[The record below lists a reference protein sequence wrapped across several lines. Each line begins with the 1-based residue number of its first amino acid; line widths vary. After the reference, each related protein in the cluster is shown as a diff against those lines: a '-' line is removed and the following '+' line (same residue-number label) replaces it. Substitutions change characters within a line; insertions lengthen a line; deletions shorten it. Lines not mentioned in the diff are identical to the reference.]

1 MRIHAEPAILSVLR
15 TVSLFRQ
22 IDEEALRDLA
32 RKSTMSELLEH
43 EVLFTEGD
51 PADEIL
57 LVMSG
62 SIRLTC
68 DVGAGPEIVVG
79 YVGAG
84 DILGEMSIID
94 PAPRSASARAA
105 EAAVVLHFPS
115 ATFNEFLADG
125 HPVARAL
132 IVGIRHMMT
141 ERIRIL
147 NERIEALFLV
157 DAETSAKDEAS
168 MSSRLREI
176 WSTVRAGG

>member
-1 MRIHAEPAILSVLR
+1 MRIHAEPAILTVLQ
-15 TVSLFRQ
+15 TVPLFRQ
-22 IDEEALRDLA
+22 LGEEPLRALA
-32 RKSTMSELLEH
+32 RKSTMSELSEH

-68 DVGAGPEIVVG
+68 DMGEGPEIVVG
-79 YVGAG
+79 YVKAG

-105 EAAVVLHFPS
+105 EASVVLHVPS
-115 ATFNEFLADG
+115 VVFNEFLADG

-132 IVGIRHMMT
+132 ILGIRQMMT
-141 ERIRIL
+141 QRIRVL
-147 NERIEALFLV
+147 NERIEALFLI
-157 DAETSAKDEAS
+157 DAETNLDDGAS
-168 MSSRLREI
+168 VSSRLREI